1 MPSGV
6 PQALLEVSPE
16 DKFTSENEDATQNVN
31 SIPNIESPNQ
41 PVLDAGVAYIV
52 RPELEGIAAARDAA

>member
-16 DKFTSENEDATQNVN
+16 DKFTSEDEDAAQNVKF
-31 SIPNIESPNQ
+31 Q
-41 PVLDAGVAYIV
+41 IV
-52 RPELEGIAAARDAA
+52 RVSTNLYLTPE